1 MLLKIMNKDAQ
12 IQLLYGSFSF
22 YISIIN
28 SLFILYHVDA
38 YVNLFKINK
47 NEFWI
52 GETIFMIWNCLN
64 DPLFAWLSDRSLL
77 TDSQNAIN
85 IKFICIKRL
94 KQLKYYGPALAL
106 FFLFMWFPFSTHFI
120 WLQFP
125 LCLCLYDS
133 FLTICDLQYSALLA
147 DLEVSSLKRNN
158 FNYYSSLFAS
168 IGVISIF
175 ISYPIWKSDN
185 FSNFQL
191 YCILISIIAFIGFCV
206 SSSKLSSYI
215 LQSNNSNIKSDYM
228 PQRKSKKIEWNLVNY
243 IKLLPRHKN
252 LFYFSILNL
261 IQVFSCHFNSNFFPL
276 FIDIFFNGNS
286 KSLIGSGLLGF
297 SFLIP
302 HLLNMYLIRF
312 CDKYGTY
319 EVIKNLF
326 IVKLLFALLMLA
338 IGSSYYEVISIFLLS
353 NRIFTEGI
361 CKLLNLIIA
370 DLTDEDFVLNERPQ
384 PISALIYGTTSFLA
398 KPGQTFAPLIGTLFI
413 TYQTGIDVFYSSGK
427 QYYDSADFKKG
438 CFKILLLVPICTA
451 LLQLLLWKKFDLHSN
466 KLRLVKHKRMHAEN
480 QFFI

>member
-1 MLLKIMNKDAQ
+1 MFNKTMKKDTK
-12 IQLLYGSFSF
+12 IQLFYGSFSF
-22 YISIIN
+22 YITIIN

-77 TDSQNAIN
+77 ADSQNN
-85 IKFICIKRL
+85 LNTKLICMKRL

-106 FFLFMWFPFSTHFI
+106 FFLVMWFPFSTNFI

-125 LCLCLYDS
+125 LCLCLYDT

-175 ISYPIWKSDN
+175 ISYPIWRSDS
-185 FSNFQL
+185 FSNFQF
-191 YCILISIIAFIGFCV
+191 YCLFISTIAFIGFCV
-206 SSSKLSSYI
+206 SSSKLSTY
-215 LQSNNSNIKSDYM
+215 LLKSNISYEKNDDM
-228 PQRKSKKIEWNLVNY
+228 IQRKTKKIQWNLVNY

-286 KSLIGSGLLGF
+286 KSLVGSCLLGF

-319 EVIKNLF
+319 EVIKVLF
-326 IVKLLFALLMLA
+326 IVKLLFALVMIA
-338 IGSSYYEVISIFLLS
+338 IGGTYYEIISIFLLS

-370 DLTDEDFVLNERPQ
+370 DLTDEDFVLNERTQ

-413 TYQTGIDVFYSSGK
+413 TYQTGTDIFYSVGK
-427 QYYDSADFKKG
+427 HSYDGEDFKRG

-451 LLQLLLWKKFDLHSN
+451 ILQLLLWKNFDLHSN
-466 KLRLVKHKRMHAEN
+466 KLRLVKHKRIHFEN
-480 QFFI
+480 QLFI